1 MSTRIYKSGAQK
13 IKKKQRAEEELR
25 KLTKLERFLSKTNKE
40 PNEPKVSTRMTQ
52 SQDIHPIPNTEPGT
66 SSRKESTSTNEATNI
81 EIYKPES
88 STPQKIQHQKT
99 KRMILDYGVI

>member
-13 IKKKQRAEEELR
+13 RKKKQRAEEELR
-25 KLTKLERFLSKTNKE
+25 KLTQLESFLTKTDKE

-66 SSRKESTSTNEATNI
+66 SSHKESTSTNEATNI
-81 EIYKPES
+81 RFINLKVVQ
-88 STPQKIQHQKT
+88 PQKIQHQKT
-99 KRMILDYGVI
+99 KRMM